1 MKVRFRCPPEL
12 KGLLPTPFPAKRGL
26 PDWLKDMA
34 TTAASSDAGG
44 EIRTVKQCPPFV
56 DAMAFGFMIPLATDL
71 VVERGRFQWD
81 WDLPASTVGRYT
93 RSPIAFHLIE
103 QASGTPLYVEDG
115 AIIKFNNFWTV
126 ELEPGYSL
134 LCGHPFNR
142 AELPFRTLTGLV
154 DADLYKDGFTQFP
167 AAWSDPEFT
176 GVLPRG
182 TPIAQCVPVSRE
194 PLELEFAELTG
205 EAADRFIEV
214 KEAINTEAGVYR
226 ARFRAK
232 KP

>member
-1 MKVRFRCPPEL
+1 M
-12 KGLLPTPFPAKRGL
+12 LPKPFPAKRGL
-26 PDWLKDMA
+26 PAWLKNMA
-34 TTAASSDAGG
+34 TTAPSSDAGG

-71 VVERGRFQWD
+71 VVERGRFRWD

-142 AELPFRTLTGLV
+142 PELPFRTLTGLV
-154 DADLYKDGFTQFP
+154 DADLYRDGFTQFP
-167 AAWSDPEFT
+167 AAWPDPEFT
-176 GVLPRG
+176 GVLARG
-182 TPIAQCVPVSRE
+182 TPIAQCVPVSRDA
-194 PLELEFAELTG
+194 LDLEFAELTG
-205 EAADRFIEV
+205 EAADRFVEV
-214 KEAINTEAGVYR
+214 KEAINAQAGVYR
-226 ARFRAK
+226 TRFRAK